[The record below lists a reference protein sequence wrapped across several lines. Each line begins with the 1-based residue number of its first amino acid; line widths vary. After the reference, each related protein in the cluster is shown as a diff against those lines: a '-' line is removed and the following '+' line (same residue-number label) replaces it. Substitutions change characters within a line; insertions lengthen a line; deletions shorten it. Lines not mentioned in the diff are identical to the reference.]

1 MLARSARNRSITV
14 PFLGLVVVQLISL
27 SMRIDSIALIASLY
41 GSMVI
46 LCVAT
51 YFVLKK
57 LGYVTE
63 NNPYWAGCLVIMM
76 LGLVVW
82 EVAYQFLVK

>member
-1 MLARSARNRSITV
+1 MIA
-14 PFLGLVVVQLISL
+14 PFCGLVVVELVSL

-63 NNPYWAGCLVIMM
+63 NNPYWAGCLLIMM
-76 LGLVVW
+76 LGLVGW
-82 EVAYQFLVK
+82 ELGYHYLIK